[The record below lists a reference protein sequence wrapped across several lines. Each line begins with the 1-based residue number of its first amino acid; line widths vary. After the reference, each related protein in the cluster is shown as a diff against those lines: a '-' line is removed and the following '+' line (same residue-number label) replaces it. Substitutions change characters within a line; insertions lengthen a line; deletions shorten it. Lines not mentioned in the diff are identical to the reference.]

1 MVVSKTK
8 SKLKNLLNF
17 NALGKSIFARFFGFE
32 QGVDITNDVA
42 VLFRRNVVIK
52 NIVFISNIM
61 YSIILFIL
69 SYTTPDNLNNWVV
82 AFIAFPLTYV
92 INKFL
97 KKLIYIDTNDKTK
110 QSVAMYVAAFY
121 IFFSSI
127 LIYARLYQN
136 EYFETGAYILMYY
149 AVVVISLY
157 QEKKLLSTSFQGLL
171 ALLTV
176 IHFIWTY
183 NIQGMVGER
192 TLLEFIPIFVRLP
205 VFSDILLRTLLFI
218 LFYFVVYAIV
228 SMGQYMQEE
237 RKKELIKRRQVQGDF
252 SHIVGDLFSVVFSSS
267 YTLMDRRHATQVQ
280 LMSQKLA
287 DNYGLPQAKMQAMN
301 EYALIHLQYQEIK
314 NLLNDMNTFDEKTY
328 DVLKEKT
335 ELGSKI
341 AKRMQ
346 LAQKCEDIA
355 RAHIEDTA
363 NEKFLKDML
372 LIQPEI
378 EAQIILLSDLY
389 ITMRGPKS
397 YKRPMAHSLVL
408 KSFQT
413 ELANY
418 FDYDLKERFLKF
430 HDEFAEMY
438 NNF

>member
-1 MVVSKTK
+1 MGK
-8 SKLKNLLNF
+8 SRKYSIWNLK
-17 NALGKSIFARFFGFE
+17 ALGKDIFARFFGFE
-32 QGVDITNDVA
+32 QGVDITDDVA
-42 VLFRRNVVIK
+42 VLYRRNVVIK
-52 NIVFISNIM
+52 NIVFVSNLM
-61 YSIILFIL
+61 YSIILFLL
-69 SYTTPDNLNNWVV
+69 SLSTQGQVADWVV
-82 AFIAFPLTYV
+82 AFVAFPLTYV

-97 KKLIYIDTNDKTK
+97 KKLINMDPHDKTK

-127 LIYARLYQN
+127 LIYARLYEK
-136 EYFETGAYILMYY
+136 EYFETAAYILMYY

-157 QEKKLLSTSFQGLL
+157 QERKLLSSSFQGLL

-183 NIQGMVGER
+183 SIQGLVGEETIIQFLPR
-192 TLLEFIPIFVRLP
+192 FVRMP
-205 VFSDILLRTLLFI
+205 EFSDILLRTLLFI

-237 RKKELIKRRQVQGDF
+237 RKQELIKRRQVQGDF

-267 YTLMDRRHATQVQ
+267 YTLMDKRHAYQVQ
-280 LMSQKLA
+280 QMSEKLA
-287 DNYGLPQAKMQAMN
+287 DYVGLSMQKKTEMNQYAM
-301 EYALIHLQYQEIK
+301 IHLQYQEIK
-314 NLLNDMNTFDEKTY
+314 NLLNDMNSFDEKSY
-328 DVLKEKT
+328 DILKEKT

-363 NEKFLKDML
+363 NEKFLKEML
-372 LIQPEI
+372 FIQPEI
-378 EAQIILLSDLY
+378 EAQIILLADLY
-389 ITMRGPKS
+389 ITMRGPKP
-397 YKRPMAHSLVL
+397 YKRPMAHNIVL
-408 KSFQT
+408 KSFQS
-413 ELANY
+413 ELSNY

-430 HDEFAEMY
+430 NDEFAEMY

>member
-1 MVVSKTK
+1 MKRRLKEKWNIKT
-8 SKLKNLLNF
+8 
-17 NALGKSIFARFFGFE
+17 LGKGIFAKYFGFE
-32 QGVDITNDVA
+32 QGVDITDDVA

-52 NIVFISNIM
+52 NIVFVSNLI
-61 YSIILFIL
+61 YSIILFVL
-69 SYTTPDNLNNWVV
+69 SLSAHGQVTDWVV
-82 AFIAFPLTYV
+82 TFIAFPLTYV
-92 INKFL
+92 INKLL
-97 KKLIYIDTNDKTK
+97 KKLINLDPHDKTK
-110 QSVAMYVAAFY
+110 QSVAMYVSAFY

-127 LIYARLYQN
+127 LIYARLYQK
-136 EYFETGAYILMYY
+136 EYFETAAYILMYY
-149 AVVVISLY
+149 AIVVISLY
-157 QEKKLLSTSFQGLL
+157 QERKLMAQSFQGLL
-171 ALLTV
+171 ALLTL

-183 NIQGMVGER
+183 NIQKLVDNETIIEFLPR
-192 TLLEFIPIFVRLP
+192 FVTLPEFG
-205 VFSDILLRTLLFI
+205 DIVLRTLLFI

-267 YTLMDRRHATQVQ
+267 YTLMEKRHAAQVQ
-280 LMSQKLA
+280 QMAVKLA
-287 DNYGLPQAKMQAMN
+287 EYYGLSQPKIHAMQD
-301 EYALIHLQYQEIK
+301 YALIHLQYQEIK
-314 NLLNDMNTFDEKTY
+314 NLLNEMNTFSEQTY

-335 ELGSKI
+335 ELGSRI

-363 NEKFLKDML
+363 NEKFLKEML

-378 EAQIILLSDLY
+378 ESQIILLSDLY

-408 KSFQT
+408 KSFQSD
-413 ELANY
+413 LGHY

-430 HDEFAEMY
+430 HDEFSELY

>member
-1 MVVSKTK
+1 MKK
-8 SKLKNLLNF
+8 RLRDKLNVK
-17 NALGKSIFARFFGFE
+17 ALGKGIFAKYFGFE
-32 QGVDITNDVA
+32 QGVDITDDVA

-52 NIVFISNIM
+52 HIVFVSNLM
-61 YSIILFIL
+61 YSIILFVL
-69 SYTTPDNLNNWVV
+69 SLSTKDEVSNWVV
-82 AFIAFPLTYV
+82 TFIAFPLNYV

-97 KKLIYIDTNDKTK
+97 TKLINMDPHDKTK
-110 QSVAMYVAAFY
+110 QSVAMYVSAFY

-127 LIYARLYQN
+127 LIYARLYQID
-136 EYFETGAYILMYY
+136 YFETAAYILMYY
-149 AVVVISLY
+149 AIVVISLY
-157 QEKKLLSTSFQGLL
+157 QERKLLSSSFQGLL

-176 IHFIWTY
+176 IHFIWTFT
-183 NIQGMVGER
+183 IHRLVQEGETIMEFLPR
-192 TLLEFIPIFVRLP
+192 FVTLPEFG
-205 VFSDILLRTLLFI
+205 DILLRTLLFI

-228 SMGQYMQEE
+228 SMGQYIQEE

-267 YTLMDRRHATQVQ
+267 YTLMDKRHASQVQ
-280 LMSQKLA
+280 MMSEKLA
-287 DNYGLPQAKMQAMN
+287 DYYGMSYEKIKDLNA
-301 EYALIHLQYQEIK
+301 YALIHLQYQEIK
-314 NLLNDMNTFDEKTY
+314 HMLNDMNTFDEKSY

-355 RAHIEDTA
+355 RAHIEDSA
-363 NEKFLKDML
+363 NEKFLKEML

-378 EAQIILLSDLY
+378 ESQIILLADLY
-389 ITMRGPKS
+389 ITMRGPKP
-397 YKRPMAHSLVL
+397 YKRPMAHSIVL
-408 KSFQT
+408 KSFQN
-413 ELANY
+413 ELGQY
-418 FDYDLKERFLKF
+418 FDHDLKERFLKF

>member
-1 MVVSKTK
+1 MKRR
-8 SKLKNLLNF
+8 LKEKWNLKI
-17 NALGKSIFARFFGFE
+17 LGKGIFAKYFGFE
-32 QGVDITNDVA
+32 QGVDITDDVA

-52 NIVFISNIM
+52 NIVFVSNLM
-61 YSIILFIL
+61 YSVILFVL
-69 SYTTPDNLNNWVV
+69 SLSAHGQVTDWVV
-82 AFIAFPLTYV
+82 TFIAFPLTYV
-92 INKFL
+92 INKLL
-97 KKLIYIDTNDKTK
+97 KKLINLDPHDKTK
-110 QSVAMYVAAFY
+110 QSVAMYVSAFY

-127 LIYARLYQN
+127 LIYARLYQK
-136 EYFETGAYILMYY
+136 EYFETAAYILMYY
-149 AVVVISLY
+149 AIVVISLY
-157 QEKKLLSTSFQGLL
+157 QERRLMAQSFQGLI
-171 ALLTV
+171 ALLTI

-183 NIQGMVGER
+183 NIQKLVDNETIIEFLPR
-192 TLLEFIPIFVRLP
+192 FVTLPEFG
-205 VFSDILLRTLLFI
+205 DIVLRTLLFI

-267 YTLMDRRHATQVQ
+267 YTLMEKRHASQVQ
-280 LMSQKLA
+280 QMAVKLA
-287 DNYGLPQAKMQAMN
+287 EYYGLSQPKIEAMTQ
-301 EYALIHLQYQEIK
+301 YALIHLQYQEIK
-314 NLLNDMNTFDEKTY
+314 NLLNEMNTFSEQTY

-335 ELGSKI
+335 ELGSRI

-363 NEKFLKDML
+363 NEKFLKEML
-372 LIQPEI
+372 VIQPEI
-378 EAQIILLSDLY
+378 ESQIILLADLY

-397 YKRPMAHSLVL
+397 YKRPMAHSIVL

-413 ELANY
+413 DLGHY

-430 HDEFAEMY
+430 HDEFSEMY

>member
-1 MVVSKTK
+1 MIKVAKTK
-8 SKLKNLLNF
+8 KQSTFHLKT
-17 NALGKSIFARFFGFE
+17 LGKNIFAKFFGFE
-32 QGVDITNDVA
+32 QGVDITDDVG
-42 VLFRRNVVIK
+42 VLYRRNVVIK
-52 NIVFISNIM
+52 NIVFVSNIM
-61 YSIILFIL
+61 YSIILFLL
-69 SYTTPDNLNNWVV
+69 SFIQNEVSDWVV

-97 KKLIYIDTNDKTK
+97 KKLINMDHEDKTK

-136 EYFETGAYILMYY
+136 AYFETAAYILMYY

-157 QEKKLLSTSFQGLL
+157 QERKLLAQSFQGLL

-183 NIQGMVGER
+183 NIQKIVGEETIIEFLPR
-192 TLLEFIPIFVRLP
+192 FVTLPE
-205 VFSDILLRTLLFI
+205 FSDILLRTLLFI

-267 YTLMDRRHATQVQ
+267 YTLMDKRHAYQVQ
-280 LMSQKLA
+280 QMSEKLA
-287 DNYGLPQAKMQAMN
+287 DYYGLPQTKIASMK
-301 EYALIHLQYQEIK
+301 EYAMVHLQYQEIK
-314 NLLNDMNTFDEKTY
+314 NLLNDMSASDEKTY
-328 DVLKEKT
+328 ETLKEKT
-335 ELGSKI
+335 ELGAQI

-355 RAHIEDTA
+355 RAHIEDTS
-363 NEKFLKDML
+363 NEKFLKEML
-372 LIQPEI
+372 IIQPEI
-378 EAQIILLSDLY
+378 ESQIILLSDLY

-397 YKRPMAHSLVL
+397 YKRPMAHSIVF

-413 ELANY
+413 DLGAY

>member
-1 MVVSKTK
+1 VKK
-8 SKLKNLLNF
+8 RLKDKMNVKV
-17 NALGKSIFARFFGFE
+17 LGKGIFAKYFGFE
-32 QGVDITNDVA
+32 QGVDITDDVA

-52 NIVFISNIM
+52 NIVFVSNLM
-61 YSIILFIL
+61 YSIILFVL
-69 SYTTPDNLNNWVV
+69 SLSTQDQVSDWIVT
-82 AFIAFPLTYV
+82 FIAFPLTYV

-97 KKLIYIDTNDKTK
+97 KKLINMDPHDKTK
-110 QSVAMYVAAFY
+110 QAVAMYVSAFY

-127 LIYARLYQN
+127 LIYARLYQK
-136 EYFETGAYILMYY
+136 EYFETAAYILMYY
-149 AVVVISLY
+149 AIVVISLY
-157 QEKKLLSTSFQGLL
+157 QERKLLSSSFQGLL

-183 NIQGMVGER
+183 NIQQLVDGETIVEFLPR
-192 TLLEFIPIFVRLP
+192 FVTLPEFG
-205 VFSDILLRTLLFI
+205 DILLRTLLFI

-267 YTLMDRRHATQVQ
+267 YSLMDKRHASQVQ
-280 LMSQKLA
+280 LMSEKLA
-287 DNYGLPQAKMQAMN
+287 DYYGLSFEKIKDLNQ
-301 EYALIHLQYQEIK
+301 YALIHLQYNEIK
-314 NLLNDMNTFDEKTY
+314 NMLNDMNAFSEQSY

-363 NEKFLKDML
+363 NEKFLKEML

-378 EAQIILLSDLY
+378 ESQIILLSDLY

-397 YKRPMAHSLVL
+397 YKRPMAHSIVF
-408 KSFQT
+408 KAFQT
-413 ELANY
+413 DLGTY
-418 FDYDLKERFLKF
+418 FDHDLKERFLKF

>member
-1 MVVSKTK
+1 VGKTK
-8 SKLKNLLNF
+8 KRSIFNLK
-17 NALGKSIFARFFGFE
+17 ALGKDIFAKFFGFE
-32 QGVDITNDVA
+32 QGVDITDDVA
-42 VLFRRNVVIK
+42 VLYRRNVVIK
-52 NIVFISNIM
+52 NIVFVSNIM
-61 YSIILFIL
+61 YSIILFLL
-69 SYTTPDNLNNWVV
+69 SFMQNEVADWVV
-82 AFIAFPLTYV
+82 AFVAFPLTYV

-97 KKLIYIDTNDKTK
+97 RKLINMDPHDKTK

-136 EYFETGAYILMYY
+136 PYFETAAYILMYY

-157 QEKKLLSTSFQGLL
+157 QEKKLLSQSFQGLL

-183 NIQGMVGER
+183 NIQGMVGEETFFQFVPR
-192 TLLEFIPIFVRLP
+192 FIREPE
-205 VFSDILLRTLLFI
+205 FSDILLRTLLFI

-267 YTLMDRRHATQVQ
+267 YTLMDKRHAYQVQ
-280 LMSQKLA
+280 QMGAKLA
-287 DNYGLPQAKMQAMN
+287 DYYGLSQQRIELMNQYAM
-301 EYALIHLQYQEIK
+301 IHLQYQEIK

-363 NEKFLKDML
+363 NDKFLKEML
-372 LIQPEI
+372 VIQPEI

-397 YKRPMAHSLVL
+397 YKRPMAHGLVL

-413 ELANY
+413 DLGTY

-430 HDEFAEMY
+430 HDEFNEMY

>member
-1 MVVSKTK
+1 MGVAKTK
-8 SKLKNLLNF
+8 KQSIFHIKT
-17 NALGKSIFARFFGFE
+17 LGKNIFAKFFGFE

-42 VLFRRNVVIK
+42 VLYRRNVVIK

-61 YSIILFIL
+61 YSIILFLL
-69 SYTTPDNLNNWVV
+69 SFIQNEVSDWVV

-97 KKLIYIDTNDKTK
+97 KKLINMDHEDKTK

-136 EYFETGAYILMYY
+136 AYFETAAYILMYY

-157 QEKKLLSTSFQGLL
+157 QERKLLAQSFQGLL

-183 NIQGMVGER
+183 NIQKIVGEETIIEFLPR
-192 TLLEFIPIFVRLP
+192 FITLPE
-205 VFSDILLRTLLFI
+205 FSDILLRTLLFI

-237 RKKELIKRRQVQGDF
+237 RKKELMKRRQVQGDF

-267 YTLMDRRHATQVQ
+267 YTLMDKRHAYQVQ
-280 LMSQKLA
+280 QMSEKLA
-287 DNYGLPQAKMQAMN
+287 DYYGLSQSKIESMNQYAMV
-301 EYALIHLQYQEIK
+301 HLQYQEIK
-314 NLLNDMNTFDEKTY
+314 NLLNDMSTSDEKTY
-328 DVLKEKT
+328 ETLKEKT
-335 ELGSKI
+335 ELGAQI

-363 NEKFLKDML
+363 NEKFLKEML
-372 LIQPEI
+372 IIQPEV

-397 YKRPMAHSLVL
+397 YKRPMAHSIVF

-413 ELANY
+413 DLGAY

>member
-1 MVVSKTK
+1 MGK
-8 SKLKNLLNF
+8 SRKYSIWNL
-17 NALGKSIFARFFGFE
+17 NALGKDVFARFFGFE
-32 QGVDITNDVA
+32 QGVDITDDVA
-42 VLFRRNVVIK
+42 VLYRRNVVIK
-52 NIVFISNIM
+52 NIVFVSNIM
-61 YSIILFIL
+61 YSIILFLL
-69 SYTTPDNLNNWVV
+69 SLSTQGEVSDWVV
-82 AFIAFPLTYV
+82 AFVAFPLTYV

-97 KKLIYIDTNDKTK
+97 KKLINMDPHDKTK

-136 EYFETGAYILMYY
+136 EYFETAAYILMYY

-157 QEKKLLSTSFQGLL
+157 QERKLLSSSFQALL

-176 IHFIWTY
+176 IHLIWTY
-183 NIQGMVGER
+183 SIQGLVGEETILQFLPR
-192 TLLEFIPIFVRLP
+192 FVRMP
-205 VFSDILLRTLLFI
+205 EFSDILLRTLLFI

-237 RKKELIKRRQVQGDF
+237 RKLELIKRRQVQGDF

-267 YTLMDRRHATQVQ
+267 YTLMDKRHAYQVQ
-280 LMSQKLA
+280 QMSEKLA
-287 DNYGLPQAKMQAMN
+287 DYVGLSSAKKTELNQYAM
-301 EYALIHLQYQEIK
+301 IHLQYQEIK
-314 NLLNDMNTFDEKTY
+314 NLLNEMNSFDEKSY
-328 DVLKEKT
+328 EILKEKT

-363 NEKFLKDML
+363 NENFLKEML
-372 LIQPEI
+372 VIQPDI
-378 EAQIILLSDLY
+378 EAQIILLADLY
-389 ITMRGPKS
+389 ITMRGPKP
-397 YKRPMAHSLVL
+397 YKRPMAHNIVL

-413 ELANY
+413 ELSNY

-430 HDEFAEMY
+430 NDEFAEMY

>member
-1 MVVSKTK
+1 MGK
-8 SKLKNLLNF
+8 SRKYSIWNLK
-17 NALGKSIFARFFGFE
+17 ALGKDIFARFFGFE
-32 QGVDITNDVA
+32 QGVDITDDVA
-42 VLFRRNVVIK
+42 VLYRRNVVIK
-52 NIVFISNIM
+52 NIVFVSNLM
-61 YSIILFIL
+61 YSIILFLL
-69 SYTTPDNLNNWVV
+69 SLSTQGQVADWVI

-97 KKLIYIDTNDKTK
+97 KKLINMDPHDKTK

-127 LIYARLYQN
+127 LIYARLYEK
-136 EYFETGAYILMYY
+136 EYFETAAYILMYY

-183 NIQGMVGER
+183 SIQGLVGEETIVQFLPR
-192 TLLEFIPIFVRLP
+192 FIRMPE
-205 VFSDILLRTLLFI
+205 FSDILLRTLLFI

-237 RKKELIKRRQVQGDF
+237 RKQELIKRRQVQGDF

-267 YTLMDRRHATQVQ
+267 YTLMDKRHAYQVQ
-280 LMSQKLA
+280 QMSEKLA
-287 DNYGLPQAKMQAMN
+287 DYVGLPLQKKTEMNQYAM
-301 EYALIHLQYQEIK
+301 IHLQYHEIK
-314 NLLNDMNTFDEKTY
+314 NLLNDMNSFDEKSY
-328 DVLKEKT
+328 DILKEKT

-363 NEKFLKDML
+363 NEKFLKEML
-372 LIQPEI
+372 VIQPEL
-378 EAQIILLSDLY
+378 EAQVILLADLY
-389 ITMRGPKS
+389 ITMRGPKP
-397 YKRPMAHSLVL
+397 YKRPMAHNIVL

-413 ELANY
+413 ELSNY

-430 HDEFAEMY
+430 NDEFAEMY

>member
-1 MVVSKTK
+1 VKK
-8 SKLKNLLNF
+8 RLRDKLNVK
-17 NALGKSIFARFFGFE
+17 ALGKGIFAKYFGFE
-32 QGVDITNDVA
+32 QGVDITDDVA

-52 NIVFISNIM
+52 HIVFVSNLM

-69 SYTTPDNLNNWVV
+69 SLSTKDEVSNWIVT
-82 AFIAFPLTYV
+82 FIAFPLTYV

-97 KKLIYIDTNDKTK
+97 TKLINMDPHDKTK
-110 QSVAMYVAAFY
+110 QSVAMYVSAFY

-127 LIYARLYQN
+127 LIYARLYQID
-136 EYFETGAYILMYY
+136 YFETAAYILMYY
-149 AVVVISLY
+149 AIVVISLY
-157 QEKKLLSTSFQGLL
+157 QERKLLSSSFQGLL

-176 IHFIWTY
+176 IHFIWTFT
-183 NIQGMVGER
+183 IHRLVQEGETIMEFLPR
-192 TLLEFIPIFVRLP
+192 FVTLPEFG
-205 VFSDILLRTLLFI
+205 DILLRTLLFI

-267 YTLMDRRHATQVQ
+267 YTLMDKRHASQVQ
-280 LMSQKLA
+280 MMSEKLA
-287 DNYGLPQAKMQAMN
+287 DYYGMSYEKIKDLNA
-301 EYALIHLQYQEIK
+301 YALIHLQYQEIK
-314 NLLNDMNTFDEKTY
+314 HMLNDMNTFDEKSY

-355 RAHIEDTA
+355 RAHIEDSA
-363 NEKFLKDML
+363 NEKFLKEML

-378 EAQIILLSDLY
+378 ESQIILLADLY
-389 ITMRGPKS
+389 ITMRGPKP
-397 YKRPMAHSLVL
+397 YKRPMAHSIVL
-408 KSFQT
+408 KSFQN
-413 ELANY
+413 ELGQY
-418 FDYDLKERFLKF
+418 FDHDLKERFLKF

>member
-1 MVVSKTK
+1 MKKRLRDKMNVK
-8 SKLKNLLNF
+8 
-17 NALGKSIFARFFGFE
+17 ALGKGIFAKYFGFE
-32 QGVDITNDVA
+32 QGVDITDDVA

-52 NIVFISNIM
+52 HIVFVSNLM
-61 YSIILFIL
+61 YSIILFVL
-69 SYTTPDNLNNWVV
+69 SLSTKDEVSNWIVT
-82 AFIAFPLTYV
+82 FIAFPLTYV

-97 KKLIYIDTNDKTK
+97 TKLINMDPHDKTK
-110 QSVAMYVAAFY
+110 QSVAMYVSAFY

-127 LIYARLYQN
+127 LIYARLYQV
-136 EYFETGAYILMYY
+136 EYFETAAYILMYY
-149 AVVVISLY
+149 AIVVISLY
-157 QEKKLLSTSFQGLL
+157 QERKLLSSSFQGLL

-176 IHFIWTY
+176 IHFIWTFTIHKLV
-183 NIQGMVGER
+183 NEGE
-192 TLLEFIPIFVRLP
+192 TILEFLPRFVTLP
-205 VFSDILLRTLLFI
+205 EFGDILLRTLLFI

-267 YTLMDRRHATQVQ
+267 YTLMDKRHASQVQ
-280 LMSQKLA
+280 MMSEKLA
-287 DNYGLPQAKMQAMN
+287 DYYGLSFEKIKVMN
-301 EYALIHLQYQEIK
+301 AYALIHLQYQEIK
-314 NLLNDMNTFDEKTY
+314 HMLNDMNTFDEQSY

-335 ELGSKI
+335 ELGSQI

-355 RAHIEDTA
+355 RSHIEDSA
-363 NEKFLKDML
+363 NEKFLKEML

-378 EAQIILLSDLY
+378 ESQIILLADLY
-389 ITMRGPKS
+389 ITMRGPKP
-397 YKRPMAHSLVL
+397 YKRPMAHSIVL
-408 KSFQT
+408 KSFQN
-413 ELANY
+413 ELGQY
-418 FDYDLKERFLKF
+418 FDHDLKERFLKF

>member
-1 MVVSKTK
+1 MGK
-8 SKLKNLLNF
+8 SRKYSIWNLK
-17 NALGKSIFARFFGFE
+17 ALGKDIFARFFGFE
-32 QGVDITNDVA
+32 QGVDITDDVA
-42 VLFRRNVVIK
+42 VLYRRNVVIK
-52 NIVFISNIM
+52 NIVFVSNLM
-61 YSIILFIL
+61 YSIILFLL
-69 SYTTPDNLNNWVV
+69 SLSTQGQVADWVV
-82 AFIAFPLTYV
+82 AFVAFPLTYV

-97 KKLIYIDTNDKTK
+97 KKLINMDPHDKTK

-127 LIYARLYQN
+127 LIYARLYEK
-136 EYFETGAYILMYY
+136 EYFETAAYILMYY

-157 QEKKLLSTSFQGLL
+157 QERKLLSSSFQGLL

-183 NIQGMVGER
+183 SIQGLVGEETIIQFLPR
-192 TLLEFIPIFVRLP
+192 FVRMP
-205 VFSDILLRTLLFI
+205 EFSDILLRTLLFI

-237 RKKELIKRRQVQGDF
+237 RKQELIKRRQVQGDF

-267 YTLMDRRHATQVQ
+267 YTLMDKRHAYQVQ
-280 LMSQKLA
+280 QMSEKLA
-287 DNYGLPQAKMQAMN
+287 DYVGLSMQKKTEMNQYAM
-301 EYALIHLQYQEIK
+301 IHLQYQEIK
-314 NLLNDMNTFDEKTY
+314 NLLNDMNSFDEKSY
-328 DVLKEKT
+328 DILKEKT

-363 NEKFLKDML
+363 NEKFLKEML
-372 LIQPEI
+372 VIQPEI
-378 EAQIILLSDLY
+378 EAQIILLADLY
-389 ITMRGPKS
+389 ITMRGPKP
-397 YKRPMAHSLVL
+397 YKRPMAHNIVL
-408 KSFQT
+408 KSFQS
-413 ELANY
+413 ELSNY

-430 HDEFAEMY
+430 NDEFAEMY

>member
-1 MVVSKTK
+1 MGK
-8 SKLKNLLNF
+8 SRKYSIWNLK
-17 NALGKSIFARFFGFE
+17 ALGKDIFARFFGFE
-32 QGVDITNDVA
+32 QGVDITDDVA
-42 VLFRRNVVIK
+42 VLYRRNVVIK
-52 NIVFISNIM
+52 NIVFVSNLM
-61 YSIILFIL
+61 YSIILFLL
-69 SYTTPDNLNNWVV
+69 SLSTQGQVADWVV

-97 KKLIYIDTNDKTK
+97 KKLINMDPHDKTK

-127 LIYARLYQN
+127 LIYARLYEK
-136 EYFETGAYILMYY
+136 EYFETAAYILMYY

-157 QEKKLLSTSFQGLL
+157 QERKLLSSSFQGLL

-183 NIQGMVGER
+183 SIQGLVGEETIIQFLPR
-192 TLLEFIPIFVRLP
+192 FVRMP
-205 VFSDILLRTLLFI
+205 EFSDILLRTLLFI

-237 RKKELIKRRQVQGDF
+237 RKQELIKRRQVQGDF

-267 YTLMDRRHATQVQ
+267 YTLMDKRHAYQVQ
-280 LMSQKLA
+280 QMSEKLA
-287 DNYGLPQAKMQAMN
+287 DYVGLSQQKRLEMNQYAM
-301 EYALIHLQYQEIK
+301 IHLQYQEIK
-314 NLLNDMNTFDEKTY
+314 NLLNDMNSFDEKSY
-328 DVLKEKT
+328 DILKEKT

-363 NEKFLKDML
+363 NEKFLKEML
-372 LIQPEI
+372 VIQPEI
-378 EAQIILLSDLY
+378 EAQIILLTDLY
-389 ITMRGPKS
+389 ITMRGPKP
-397 YKRPMAHSLVL
+397 YKRPMAHNIVL
-408 KSFQT
+408 KSFQS
-413 ELANY
+413 ELSNY

-430 HDEFAEMY
+430 NDEFAEMY

>member
-1 MVVSKTK
+1 VKK
-8 SKLKNLLNF
+8 RLRDKLNVK
-17 NALGKSIFARFFGFE
+17 ALGKGIFAKYFGFE
-32 QGVDITNDVA
+32 QGVDITDDVA

-52 NIVFISNIM
+52 HIVFVSNLM
-61 YSIILFIL
+61 YSIILFVL
-69 SYTTPDNLNNWVV
+69 SLSTKDEVSNWIVT
-82 AFIAFPLTYV
+82 FIAFPLTYV

-97 KKLIYIDTNDKTK
+97 TKLINMDPHDKTK
-110 QSVAMYVAAFY
+110 QSVAMYVSAFY

-127 LIYARLYQN
+127 LIYARLYQID
-136 EYFETGAYILMYY
+136 YFETAAYILMYY
-149 AVVVISLY
+149 AIVVISLY
-157 QEKKLLSTSFQGLL
+157 QERKLLSSSFQGLL

-176 IHFIWTY
+176 IHFIWTFT
-183 NIQGMVGER
+183 IHRLVQEGETIMEFLPR
-192 TLLEFIPIFVRLP
+192 FVTLPEFG
-205 VFSDILLRTLLFI
+205 DILLRTLLFI

-267 YTLMDRRHATQVQ
+267 YTLMDKRHASQVQ
-280 LMSQKLA
+280 MMSEKLA
-287 DNYGLPQAKMQAMN
+287 DYYGMSYEKIKDLNA
-301 EYALIHLQYQEIK
+301 YALIHLQYQEIK
-314 NLLNDMNTFDEKTY
+314 HMLNDMNTFDEKSY

-355 RAHIEDTA
+355 RAHIEDSA
-363 NEKFLKDML
+363 NEKFLKEML

-378 EAQIILLSDLY
+378 ESQIILLADLY
-389 ITMRGPKS
+389 ITMRGPKP
-397 YKRPMAHSLVL
+397 YKRPMAHSIVL
-408 KSFQT
+408 KSFQN
-413 ELANY
+413 ELGQY
-418 FDYDLKERFLKF
+418 FDHDLKERFLKF

>member
-1 MVVSKTK
+1 MKK
-8 SKLKNLLNF
+8 RLRDKLNVK
-17 NALGKSIFARFFGFE
+17 ALGKGIFAKYFGFE
-32 QGVDITNDVA
+32 QGVDITDDVA

-52 NIVFISNIM
+52 HIVFVSNLM
-61 YSIILFIL
+61 YSIILFVL
-69 SYTTPDNLNNWVV
+69 SLSTKDEVSNWIVT
-82 AFIAFPLTYV
+82 FIAFPLTYV

-97 KKLIYIDTNDKTK
+97 TKLINMDPHDKTK
-110 QSVAMYVAAFY
+110 QSVAMYVSAFY

-127 LIYARLYQN
+127 LIYARLYQID
-136 EYFETGAYILMYY
+136 YFETAAYILMYY
-149 AVVVISLY
+149 AIVVISLY
-157 QEKKLLSTSFQGLL
+157 QERKLLSSSFQGLL

-176 IHFIWTY
+176 IHFIWTFT
-183 NIQGMVGER
+183 IHRLVQEGETIMEFLPR
-192 TLLEFIPIFVRLP
+192 FVTLPEFG
-205 VFSDILLRTLLFI
+205 DILLRTLLFI

-267 YTLMDRRHATQVQ
+267 YTLMDKRHASQVQ
-280 LMSQKLA
+280 MMSEKLA
-287 DNYGLPQAKMQAMN
+287 DYYGMSYEKIKELNA
-301 EYALIHLQYQEIK
+301 YALIHLQYQEIK
-314 NLLNDMNTFDEKTY
+314 HMLNDMNTFDEKSY

-355 RAHIEDTA
+355 RAHIEDSA
-363 NEKFLKDML
+363 NEKFLKEML

-378 EAQIILLSDLY
+378 ESQIILLADLY
-389 ITMRGPKS
+389 ITMRGPKP
-397 YKRPMAHSLVL
+397 YKRPMAHSIVL
-408 KSFQT
+408 KSFQN
-413 ELANY
+413 ELGQY
-418 FDYDLKERFLKF
+418 FDHDLKERFLKF